1 MATVYIGGASID
13 ERGKASGGQA
23 GNQSGR
29 ELRRQAYYDHA
40 KEWYVFRAKSPA
52 VREDIAL
59 AMERAIANRNIGYDQ
74 LQNQTLWNQ
83 IKGKGYDPARATS
96 PCETD
101 CARLVRVC
109 VAYGFNENGL
119 DASAVPDWY
128 TGTLPRLIM
137 GLGEFVKYTDDK
149 HCKGGRMLARG
160 DILCT
165 RSKGHTVVVLNDG
178 DLFDGG
184 EDAGWEL
191 GERILRD
198 GDYGADVEELQ
209 QRLKAAGYDP
219 GEIDGEYGPNTAGAV
234 RALQK
239 DAGIAVDGEFGP
251 DSLKALEAL
260 EVDDGKD
267 EEAGDKP
274 ASAGN
279 VVVSGGDAYIR
290 TGPGTQYPKA
300 GLARNGEKYVNA
312 NPDKWVPV
320 LVDGEIRWISGKYA
334 KVVET
339 A

>member
-23 GNQSGR
+23 GNQTGR
-29 ELRRQAYYDHA
+29 ELRRQPYYDHD
-40 KEWYVFRAKSPA
+40 KRWYVFRARNPA
-52 VREDIAL
+52 VREDIAV
-59 AMERAIANRNIGYDQ
+59 AMENSIANRNIGYDQ

-83 IKGKGYDPARATS
+83 VKGKGFDPSRATS

-128 TGTLPRLIM
+128 TGTLPKLIM

-149 HCKGGRMLARG
+149 HCKGGRSLARG

-178 DLFDGG
+178 DLFGG
-184 EDAGWEL
+184 EEDIDQEL

-219 GEIDGEYGPNTAGAV
+219 GEIDGEYGPNTEGAV
-234 RALQK
+234 KAMQK
-239 DAGIAVDGEFGP
+239 DAGILVDGEFGP

-260 EVDDGKD
+260 EVDDGAD
-267 EEAGDKP
+267 EEAAEEP
-274 ASAGN
+274 TAAAN
-279 VVVSGGDAYIR
+279 VIISGGDAHIR
-290 TGPGTQYPKA
+290 TGPGKQYPKA

-312 NPDKWVPV
+312 NPDGWVPV
-320 LVDGEIRWISGKYA
+320 LIGREIRWISGKYA

>member
-29 ELRRQAYYDHA
+29 ELRKQPYYDHD
-40 KEWYVFRAKSPA
+40 KKWYVFRARNPA
-52 VREDIAL
+52 VREDIAV
-59 AMERAIANRNIGYDQ
+59 AMENSIANRNIGYDQ

-83 IKGKGYDPARATS
+83 IKSKGYDPARATS

-160 DILCT
+160 DVLCT

-178 DLFDGG
+178 DLFDGE
-184 EDAGWEL
+184 EDGDWEL

-198 GDYGADVEELQ
+198 GDCGADVEELQ
-209 QRLKAAGYDP
+209 QRLRAAGYDP
-219 GEIDGEYGPNTAGAV
+219 GEIDGEYGPNTEGAV
-234 RALQK
+234 KALQK

-260 EVDDGKD
+260 EVDDGRD
-267 EEAGDKP
+267 EEAENKP
-274 ASAGN
+274 TSAGN
-279 VVVSGGDAYIR
+279 VAVSGGDAYIR

-300 GLARNGEKYVNA
+300 GVAHDGERFTHA
-312 NPDKWVPV
+312 NPDGWVPV
-320 LVDGEIRWISGKYA
+320 LVGGEIRWISGKYA

-339 A
+339 E